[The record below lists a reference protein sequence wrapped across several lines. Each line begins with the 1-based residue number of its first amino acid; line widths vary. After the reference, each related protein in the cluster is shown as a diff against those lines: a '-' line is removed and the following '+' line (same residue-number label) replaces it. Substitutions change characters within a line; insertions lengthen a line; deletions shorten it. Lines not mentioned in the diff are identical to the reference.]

1 MPLAHVPS
9 PLPTCL
15 YCKQDRQL
23 LPGRG
28 PMSVTK
34 SRPQSRRATDI
45 YTRNMCTLVTLSW
58 PRRTMSQH
66 QANEMWELVTRAFP
80 HQHCLMWH
88 WNISTWDADLNN
100 LKVLETGKVITYKLL
115 MQLFSRVWGSEGHLL
130 SANLPKGNYRPCF
143 PETRT
148 LIMTPVGRKAVRL
161 QWFSSIT
168 WEPVKYA
175 NSHSPPRP
183 MESEL
188 ETLGRVPA
196 VCV

>member
-1 MPLAHVPS
+1 MPS

-45 YTRNMCTLVTLSW
+45 YTRNVYTLVTLSW

-66 QANEMWELVTRAFP
+66 QANEMWEPVTRAFP

-100 LKVLETGKVITYKLL
+100 LKVWDWQGNDLQIINAII
-115 MQLFSRVWGSEGHLL
+115 QSFSRVWGSEGHLL

-143 PETRT
+143 PETQT
-148 LIMTPVGRKAVRL
+148 LLMTPVGRQAVRL

-168 WEPVKYA
+168 REPVKYA
-175 NSHSPPRP
+175 NSRSQPNLWNRNRK
-183 MESEL
+183 L
-188 ETLGRVPA
+188 
-196 VCV
+196 